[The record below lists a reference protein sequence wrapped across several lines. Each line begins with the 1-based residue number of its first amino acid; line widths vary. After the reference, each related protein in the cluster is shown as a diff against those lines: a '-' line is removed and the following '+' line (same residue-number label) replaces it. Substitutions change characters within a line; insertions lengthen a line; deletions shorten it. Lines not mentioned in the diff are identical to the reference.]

1 MKKLYALFSLL
12 VISTVT
18 AIAQPTLTQANFV
31 HNIGE
36 STFYYLA
43 DTNTTTLNPTL
54 GPNVVFDYTTVDA
67 LGVSQTDFYVDPSGT
82 PGASDF
88 PTADYCEK
96 TNLGDTNFIY
106 SKSNIDSLF
115 TVGFIADITG
125 FGVVT
130 AKYDLDPETVMKF
143 PFNYGNFYTDNYSGT
158 FSTNYL
164 GAVPVSASAAGDV
177 TVAADAWG
185 RLDLPFATSFDSVI
199 RIRRVEHAET
209 DTIFIGPPF
218 NTQILPIII
227 DAIVVSYYKPSHGK
241 SPILSFIEGTY
252 QQDGA
257 VIASNKTIACQYP
270 LLTTDVKEYELSKS
284 LNMYPNPT
292 QNGQTVLSFNIEN
305 TANIKVELL
314 NNLGQTITQVY
325 QGKVNAGLSKFE
337 INTTNLSSGV
347 YFVNLLLDNTK
358 ITRKLI
364 VE

>member
-1 MKKLYALFSLL
+1 MKKLYFLL
-12 VISTVT
+12 SFIVIGIT
-18 AIAQPTLTQANFV
+18 AVIAQPTLTQANFV

-115 TVGFIADITG
+115 TIGFIADING

-143 PFNYGNFYTDNYSGT
+143 PFNYGDFYVDNYSGT

-164 GAVPVSASAAGDV
+164 GIAPVSADAVGDV

-185 RLDLPFATSFDSVI
+185 RLDLPFTNSFDSVI
-199 RIRRVEHAET
+199 RIRRVEHAVT
-209 DTIFIGPPF
+209 DTIFIGAPF
-218 NTQILPIII
+218 NTQILPLTI

-270 LLTTDVKEYELSKS
+270 LLATDINEFKLSKS
-284 LNMYPNPT
+284 LNLYPNPT
-292 QNGQTVLSFNIEN
+292 QNGQSVLSFDIEN
-305 TANIKVELL
+305 SVNVKVELL
-314 NNLGQTITQVY
+314 NNLGQTIKQVY
-325 QGKVNAGLSKFE
+325 QGQINSGVNKFD
-337 INTTNLSSGV
+337 INTSSLNSGI
-347 YFVNLLLDNTK
+347 YFVNVLLDNAK

>member
-1 MKKLYALFSLL
+1 MKKLYTLFTLL
-12 VISTVT
+12 VIGVLTVM
-18 AIAQPTLTQANFV
+18 AQPTLTQANFV

-54 GPNVVFDYTTVDA
+54 GANVIFDYTTVDA
-67 LGVSQTDFYVDPSGT
+67 LGISQTDFYVDPAST
-82 PGASDF
+82 VGAADF

-106 SKSNIDSLF
+106 SKSNVDSLF

-130 AKYDLDPETVMKF
+130 AKYNLDPETVMKF
-143 PFNYGNFYTDNYSGT
+143 PFNYGDFYTDNYSGT
-158 FSTNYL
+158 FDVNYSGIPVSTN
-164 GAVPVSASAAGDV
+164 GEGNVA
-177 TVAADAWG
+177 VAADAWG

-199 RIRRVEHAET
+199 RIRRVEHAVT
-209 DTIFIGPPF
+209 DTIFIPFPF
-218 NTQILPIII
+218 NLEILPITI

-252 QQDGA
+252 QQDGT

-270 LLTTDVKEYELSKS
+270 LLATDVKEYELSKS
-284 LNMYPNPT
+284 LNLYPNPT
-292 QNGQTVLSFNIEN
+292 QNGQSVLSFNIEN
-305 TANIKVELL
+305 TATAKVELL
-314 NNLGQTITQVY
+314 SNLGQTISTIY
-325 QGKVNAGLSKFE
+325 QGQVNAGVNKFD
-337 INTTNLSSGV
+337 INTSSLSSGV
-347 YFVNLLLDNTK
+347 YFVNILLDNAK

>member
-1 MKKLYALFSLL
+1 MKKLYTLFSFL
-12 VISTVT
+12 VIGAAT

-67 LGVSQTDFYVDPSGT
+67 IGISQTDFYVDPTST
-82 PGASDF
+82 VGASDF

-106 SKSNIDSLF
+106 SKSNIDSLY
-115 TVGFIADITG
+115 TIGFIADITG

-130 AKYDLDPETVMKF
+130 AKYDEDPETVMKF
-143 PFNYGNFYTDNYSGT
+143 PFNYGDFYTDDYSGT
-158 FSTNYL
+158 FFVNYSGIPVSTNGQGNVL
-164 GAVPVSASAAGDV
+164 VAS
-177 TVAADAWG
+177 DAWG

-199 RIRRVEHAET
+199 RVRRVEHAVT
-209 DTIFIGPPF
+209 DTIFIPFPF
-218 NTQILPIII
+218 NLEILPITI
-227 DAIVVSYYKPSHGK
+227 DAIMVSYYKPSHGK
-241 SPILSFIEGTY
+241 SPILSFVEGTY
-252 QQDGA
+252 QQDGV

-270 LLTTDVKEYELSKS
+270 LLATDVKEYELSKS
-284 LNMYPNPT
+284 LSLYPNPT
-292 QNGQTVLSFNIEN
+292 QNGQSVLSFKVEN
-305 TANIKVELL
+305 TAKGKVELL

-325 QGKVNAGLSKFE
+325 QGQVNAGLNKFD
-337 INTTNLSSGV
+337 INTANLSSGI
-347 YFVNLLLDNTK
+347 YFVNVLLDNTK

>member
-1 MKKLYALFSLL
+1 MKKLYALFSFL
-12 VISTVT
+12 IIGAVT
-18 AIAQPTLTQANFV
+18 AVAQPTLTQANFV

-43 DTNTTTLNPTL
+43 DTNTTTLNPAL

-67 LGVSQTDFYVDPSGT
+67 LGVSQTDFYVDPAST
-82 PGASDF
+82 AGASDF

-106 SKSNIDSLF
+106 SKSNVDSLY
-115 TVGFIADITG
+115 TIGFIADITG

-130 AKYDLDPETVMKF
+130 AKYDEDPETVMKF
-143 PFNYGNFYTDNYSGT
+143 PFNYGDFYTDNYSGT
-158 FSTNYL
+158 FYVDYS
-164 GAVPVSASAAGDV
+164 GIPVSTHGEGDV

-199 RIRRVEHAET
+199 RIRRVEHAVT
-209 DTIFIGPPF
+209 DTIFIPFPF
-218 NTQILPIII
+218 NTEILPITI
-227 DAIVVSYYKPSHGK
+227 DAIMVSYYKPSHGK
-241 SPILSFIEGTY
+241 SPILSFVEGTY
-252 QQDGA
+252 QQDGT

-270 LLTTDVKEYELSKS
+270 LLATDVKEFELSKS
-284 LNMYPNPT
+284 LNLYPNPT
-292 QNGQTVLSFNIEN
+292 QNGQSVLSFNIEN
-305 TANIKVELL
+305 AANAKVELL

-325 QGKVNAGLSKFE
+325 QGQVNSGANKFD
-337 INTTNLSSGV
+337 INTANLSAGV

-358 ITRKLI
+358 VTKKLI

>member
-1 MKKLYALFSLL
+1 MKKIYLLFIFVFSG
-12 VISTVT
+12 VVAS
-18 AIAQPTLTQANFV
+18 IAQPTLTQANFV
-31 HNIGE
+31 HTIGE

-54 GPNVVFDYTTVDA
+54 GPNVVFDYTNVLS
-67 LGVSQTDFYVDPSGT
+67 LGISQTDYYVDPSTT
-82 PGASDF
+82 PGAASF

-115 TVGFIADITG
+115 TIGFIADING

-130 AKYDLDPETVMKF
+130 AKYDQDPETVMKF
-143 PFNYGNFYTDNYSGT
+143 PFNYGNFYTDDYSGT
-158 FSTNYL
+158 FDVNYS
-164 GAVPVSASAAGDV
+164 GIPVSTQGVGDV

-199 RIRRVEHAET
+199 RIRRVEHAVT
-209 DTIFIGPPF
+209 DTIFIPFPF
-218 NTQILPIII
+218 NLEILPITI

-270 LLTTDVKEYELSKS
+270 LLPTDVKTYEFSKS
-284 LNMYPNPT
+284 INLYPNPSVEGNT
-292 QNGQTVLSFNIEN
+292 QLTLNIDKSERV
-305 TANIKVELL
+305 KVEVL
-314 NNLGQTITQVY
+314 NNLGQRMFTSY
-325 QGKVNAGLSKFE
+325 DGLLNAGL
-337 INTTNLSSGV
+337 NTLNISTTSLNSGV
-347 YFVNLLLDNTK
+347 YFVNITLDNNSRISK
-358 ITRKLI
+358 KLI
-364 VE
+364 IQ